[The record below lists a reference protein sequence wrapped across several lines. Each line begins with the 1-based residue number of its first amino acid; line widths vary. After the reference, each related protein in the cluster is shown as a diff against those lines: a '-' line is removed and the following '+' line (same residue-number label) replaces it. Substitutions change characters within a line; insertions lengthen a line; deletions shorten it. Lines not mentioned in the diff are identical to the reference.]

1 MVTLHKLYTS
11 AEFWDFVNLPE
22 NSNKAFERW
31 NGEIVEVSPSNP
43 YSSLVSAQ
51 IIIAIGI
58 YLKTNPIA
66 WITGEGA
73 GYDISATD
81 TLAPDVA
88 VVLRSR
94 QSSIPSKGFNPIP
107 PDIAVEVVSPGN
119 TANEIHGKVL
129 KYIQAGTQLVWV
141 VYPDT
146 QTVAI
151 HTAVGARTL
160 TINDTLDGGTVLPNF
175 ALPIQEIFPQT

>member
-22 NSNKAFERW
+22 NAKKAFERW
-31 NGEIVEVSPSNP
+31 NEEIVEVSPSNP
-43 YSSLVSAQ
+43 YSSTVGL
-51 IIIAIGI
+51 IIGAAFIY

-66 WITGEGA
+66 WATGEAA
-73 GYDISATD
+73 GYDISSSD
-81 TLAPDVA
+81 TFAPDVA
-88 VVLRSR
+88 VILKTR
-94 QSSIPSKGFNPIP
+94 QAKLPFKGFISMS
-107 PDIAVEVVSPGN
+107 PDLAVEVVSPGN

-129 KYIQAGTQLVWV
+129 KYLQAGTQLVWV